1 MILEIS
7 LSAGGKDHAVV
18 TGNPIDVALKLR
30 DLVEIF
36 GTWDVHLSWPIG
48 AGWGE
53 MTIPAGQSF
62 DDAIRGAHAELQD
75 PDLVFDDPA
84 EEDMA
89 RAIVGALNCALLIDG
104 AELVIEIDGPDP
116 SLN

>member
-1 MILEIS
+1 MILDIS
-7 LSAGGKDHAVV
+7 LSAGGKDHARV
-18 TGNPIDVALKLR
+18 TGDPFDVALQLR

-48 AGWGE
+48 AGWGGL
-53 MTIPAGQSF
+53 TIPAGQDF
-62 DDAIRGAHAELQD
+62 DDAIRSAFEELQD

-89 RAIVGALNCALLIDG
+89 RLIVRALHGTIPVYDTPPASPQMPDG
-104 AELVIEIDGPDP
+104 Y
-116 SLN
+116 